1 MQVFNLDYSINSID
15 CILELIKDKML
26 LSKKVF
32 MLIFSV
38 FLSGF
43 ILAQDDTTVYTYVD
57 QMPEFPGGDTALYT
71 YLAKNIEYPSKALDN
86 DIQGRVIIE
95 FIIRNDGS
103 VSDVTVSKGI
113 GYGCDEEA
121 VRVVKSMPRW
131 KPGSQNGKS
140 VNVTYRIPVKYTIH
154 NHRDKKKKSARSK

>member
-1 MQVFNLDYSINSID
+1 
-15 CILELIKDKML
+15 ML
-26 LSKKVF
+26 VSKKVF

-38 FLSGF
+38 FLSG
-43 ILAQDDTTVYTYVD
+43 LMMAQDDTTVYTYVE
-57 QMPEFPGGDTALYT
+57 QMPEFPGGDTALNA
-71 YLAKNIEYPSKALDN
+71 YLAKNIEYPAKALDN

-95 FIIRNDGS
+95 FIIRSDGS

-131 KPGSQNGKS
+131 KPGSQNGKP
-140 VNVTYRIPVKYTIH
+140 VNVIYRIPVKYTIH
-154 NHRDKKKKSARSK
+154 NQREKKKKSARSK